1 MTRRFIVS
9 PRAERDVQAAYQWYE
24 SQRVG
29 LGEEFLSA
37 VEQKLS
43 AVRAFPEANAV
54 LYPSR
59 VAVLAVLHHARDP
72 AVWPRR

>member
-43 AVRAFPEANAV
+43 AVRAFPEA
-54 LYPSR
+54 
-59 VAVLAVLHHARDP
+59 RDP